1 MLWREFLHIS
11 RKSEE
16 SRNSHHTKPLL
27 VRGMAAHARE
37 LTHDANSVTRAAAI
51 PLAPGPLAS
60 LQILLENRHQTDY
73 ITHLHGE
80 VGAW

>member
-1 MLWREFLHIS
+1 
-11 RKSEE
+11 
-16 SRNSHHTKPLL
+16 
-27 VRGMAAHARE
+27 MAAHARE

-80 VGAW
+80 VSAW